1 MAFKDH
7 REFFPVLEKAG
18 ELVRITQEVDWDLEV
33 GAIGRKVYEMSGPCL
48 LFENIK
54 DYPKGFRICN
64 GTSGNWPR
72 VALAMGLSKDAPI
85 REIYRV
91 YDEALEK
98 KIPPR
103 VIEKEEAPCKE
114 NIMTG
119 DEVDLYKF
127 PTPMIHEGDG
137 GRYIGAWDLVVT
149 KDPTAEWTN
158 WGMYRFMVH
167 TKDWLTGWPQTTS
180 QLAMMFRKYYLPN
193 NQPMPVAVVLGA
205 DPISHL
211 LATAPFPLGES
222 EADHVGGFT
231 GEPVELVS
239 CETSDLLVP
248 AHAEVVIEG
257 EIMPD
262 KIAPDGPFG
271 EYPGYRSGTM
281 CEGVALKV
289 NAITHR
295 DDPILT
301 SIALGMPPDDA
312 SIAASL
318 TAAVAMKR
326 GLLRRGVPVTDV
338 YVPPEG
344 VTHLIIVGVK
354 NGGPAIARKVLDFFT
369 ARRVMTNKHIVVDE
383 DVDVFNMNEVLHAFA
398 TKCHP
403 GRGILYE
410 WYEGRSNSLTP
421 FYSPEERK
429 RLKGVSVVFD
439 STWPPE
445 WTEDIIPIK
454 ASFKTIYSKETQEKV
469 LKNWKKYGLDKI
481 GGRGND

>member
-1 MAFKDH
+1 MLMAFKDH
-7 REFFPVLEKAG
+7 RDFFAVLEKED
-18 ELVRITQEVDWDLEV
+18 ELVRIAQEVDWDLEA
-33 GAIGRKVYEMSGPCL
+33 GAIGRRAYEMEGPCV

-54 DYPKGFRICN
+54 DYPEGFRISN
-64 GTSGNWPR
+64 GTTGTWRR
-72 VALAMGLSKDAPI
+72 VALAMGLSKYASI

-91 YDEALEK
+91 YEEKLER

-103 VIEKEEAPCKE
+103 IVKKEDAPCKE
-114 NIMTG
+114 NSMSG
-119 DEVDLYKF
+119 DDVDLYTF
-127 PTPMIHEGDG
+127 PSPMIHEGDG
-137 GRYIGAWDLVVT
+137 GRYIGSWDLVVC
-149 KDPTAEWTN
+149 KDPETGWTN

-180 QLAMMFRKYYLPN
+180 QLAMIFKEKYLPK
-193 NQPMPVAVVLGA
+193 NQPMPIAIVLGT
-205 DPISHL
+205 DPISHIM
-211 LATAPFPLGES
+211 ATAPLRPQEN
-222 EADHVGGFT
+222 EVEYVGGIR
-231 GEPVELVS
+231 GEPIELVP
-239 CETSDLLVP
+239 CESIDLLVP

-257 EIMPD
+257 ELMPD

-281 CEGVALKV
+281 CEGVAVKV
-289 NAITHR
+289 KAITYR
-295 DDPILT
+295 SDPIVT
-301 SIALGMPPDDA
+301 MISLGVPPDDS

-318 TAAVAMKR
+318 TAAVSMKK

-354 NGGPAIARKVLDFFT
+354 KGGIEIARKVLDFFT

-383 DVDVFNMNEVLHAFA
+383 DVDVFNMAEVLHAFA

-403 GRGILYE
+403 GRGIAYE

-421 FYSPEERK
+421 CYSPEERR

-439 STWPPE
+439 STWPLE
-445 WTEDIIPIK
+445 WPRDIVPIK
-454 ASFKTIYSKETQEKV
+454 ASFKTIYTAEIQKKV
-469 LKNWKKYGLDKI
+469 MKNWERYGL
-481 GGRGND
+481 R

>member
-1 MAFKDH
+1 
-7 REFFPVLEKAG
+7 
-18 ELVRITQEVDWDLEV
+18 
-33 GAIGRKVYEMSGPCL
+33 
-48 LFENIK
+48 
-54 DYPKGFRICN
+54 
-64 GTSGNWPR
+64 
-72 VALAMGLSKDAPI
+72 
-85 REIYRV
+85 
-91 YDEALEK
+91 
-98 KIPPR
+98 
-103 VIEKEEAPCKE
+103 
-114 NIMTG
+114 
-119 DEVDLYKF
+119 
-127 PTPMIHEGDG
+127 
-137 GRYIGAWDLVVT
+137 
-149 KDPTAEWTN
+149 
-158 WGMYRFMVH
+158 
-167 TKDWLTGWPQTTS
+167 
-180 QLAMMFRKYYLPN
+180 
-193 NQPMPVAVVLGA
+193 
-205 DPISHL
+205 
-211 LATAPFPLGES
+211 LGES
-222 EADHVGGFT
+222 EVEHVGGFT

-318 TAAVAMKR
+318 TAAVAMKK
-326 GLLRRGVPVTDV
+326 GLSRRGVPVTDV

-354 NGGPAIARKVLDFFT
+354 EGGPAIARKVLDFFT

-403 GRGILYE
+403 GKGILYE
-410 WYEGRSNSLTP
+410 WYEGRANSLTP

-454 ASFKTIYSKETQEKV
+454 ASFRTIYPKEVQEKV